1 MIKSNLPQV
10 DGSNVM
16 REILDPETTFDGET
30 EFFGVDVGLTASH
43 GGIDVIVPLI
53 FEPSLN
59 INDRTRADNKG
70 RV

>member
-1 MIKSNLPQV
+1 MIQSNLPQV
-10 DGSNVM
+10 DGGNVM

-30 EFFGVDVGLTASH
+30 EFFGVDVRLTASH
-43 GGIDVIVPLI
+43 GGIDVIVSLI

-59 INDRTRADNKG
+59 INDGTRADNKG